1 MTDARKIIDYAYDDN
16 GKEMR
21 DALYSA
27 IHDRVAAHFEAK
39 KEEIARNL
47 IRPEEP
53 TEEAEESSAE

>member
-16 GKEMR
+16 GKEVR

-47 IRPEEP
+47 ISFQEP
-53 TEEAEESSAE
+53 TEEAEETSAE